1 MRERF
6 DRLSPHDRQSRRRDR
21 DDVQTGFIPYSN
33 TPLTA
38 RETALMNARK
48 RVKEMREFYINLTMY
63 CIVISILWIINLQ
76 NPQYIWA
83 IWPTMGWGLGVLIHG
98 LTVFA
103 SKSFFGAEWE
113 ERKVQEIMVREQL
126 KIVSS
131 EKQLVQAQMRMLQ
144 AQIEP
149 HFLFNTLANIQ
160 TQIPRAPDKANAML
174 DNFIAYLRQTLS
186 ASRAQEGT
194 LKQEFDL
201 LRNYLEILKIRMGER
216 LQFDLEL
223 DPLLEATPLP
233 PMLLQPVVENAVK
246 HGLEPKVEGGR
257 VRVRATREG
266 EVLRLVVE
274 DNGLGFGE
282 HADSKGTGVGL
293 ANLRE
298 RLRVLY
304 DGFATLEIT
313 DANPGTRAEIVIPIT
328 LP

>member
-1 MRERF
+1 MSGMF
-6 DRLSPHDRQSRRRDR
+6 NSLSTS
-21 DDVQTGFIPYSN
+21 
-33 TPLTA
+33 PLTA
-38 RETALMNARK
+38 HDTALLNARK
-48 RVKEMREFYINLTMY
+48 RVKEMREFYMNLTMY
-63 CIVISILWIINLQ
+63 CCVIPILWLINAFT
-76 NPQYIWA
+76 PSPWWA
-83 IWPTMGWGLGVLIHG
+83 HWPTVGWGIGVTIHG

-103 SKSFFGAEWE
+103 DGTFFGSAWE
-113 ERKVQEIMVREQL
+113 EKKVAELMAGEKL
-126 KIVSS
+126 KVVSS

-160 TQIPRAPDKANAML
+160 TQIARSPDKANAML

-223 DPLLEATPLP
+223 DPSLQDTALP
-233 PMLLQPVVENAVK
+233 PMLLQPIVENALK

-257 VRVRATREG
+257 VRVRATRE
-266 EVLRLVVE
+266 ENTLRLVVE

-298 RLRVLY
+298 RLRLLY
-304 DGFATLEIT
+304 EGVATLAIV
-313 DANPGTRAEIVIPIT
+313 DANPGTRVEMNIPIT
-328 LP
+328 NL